1 MNHIIFVNKQSGSFD
16 NDAFENVIQS
26 IKSKFNCVEKC
37 IDNVEMINKE
47 SNDSSYK
54 LFIFVTQYANHA
66 RDISSLINFNNF
78 HIVFI
83 VGGDGMIHEVV
94 NGVYNNNTYTERIF
108 TLSVIPLGS
117 GNHLSKALNIK
128 SMDDWNKSLDDMK
141 IMKVF
146 PTVVYTKEKKQ
157 VLSIN
162 TIIGGIPQRINDTSS
177 RISKYIPRFAG
188 WLKYDLST
196 LYNMFSKF
204 DNNITLHSGD
214 NSDNSGD
221 KLKNE
226 NNENS
231 IHVQDIVAIFINT
244 TQSCGSDLVISKN
257 IKPDQQNVSFSYFTQ
272 HSKLRI
278 LYEFIKEK
286 IGYESKYM
294 IRVIDKYDVVYL
306 EGSCLSNIT
315 VDGQTEKIPID
326 SKTMIKKS
334 SEYFNFICL

>member
-1 MNHIIFVNKQSGSFD
+1 MNHIIFVNKQSGSFN

-26 IKSKFNCVEKC
+26 IKGKLKSVEKC
-37 IDNVEMINKE
+37 VDSIEMINKE
-47 SNDSSYK
+47 SNDSSDK

-66 RDISSLINFNNF
+66 RDVSSLINLEKIQ
-78 HIVFI
+78 IVFI

-94 NGVYNNNTYTERIF
+94 NGVNNNNTYTERII
-108 TLSVIPLGS
+108 LSVIPFGS

-128 SMDDWNKSLDDMK
+128 SIDDWNKSLDDMK
-141 IMKVF
+141 VMKVF

-162 TIIGGIPQRINDTSS
+162 
-177 RISKYIPRFAG
+177 PRFAG

-204 DNNITLHSGD
+204 DNNITLHSG
-214 NSDNSGD
+214 NSSDNSGD
-221 KLKNE
+221 ELKKE

-257 IKPDQQNVSFSYFTQ
+257 IKPDQQNVSFSYFSK
-272 HSKLRI
+272 HSKFRI
-278 LYEFIKEK
+278 LYEIIKEK
-286 IGYESKYM
+286 FGYESKYM
-294 IRVIDKYDVVYL
+294 IRVVYKNEVVYL
-306 EGSCLSNIT
+306 EGGGLFLSNIT
-315 VDGQTEKIPID
+315 VDGQTEKITID
-326 SKTMIKKS
+326 SKIMIKKS
-334 SEYFNFICL
+334 SKYFKFICLS